1 MSVNIELLRL
11 DRQTEINLLAD
22 LQEVCQVVERR
33 AFGLMYECETNNP
46 AKITKIL
53 ANYEKLGF
61 EIINSSDG
69 ETTVFTVRPWTGFS
83 RTQTQSGHVGQLT
96 QRISILALPPSEEKA
111 KKKGW

>member
-1 MSVNIELLRL
+1 MPLTFRQLERWRQTMSVNIELRRL
-11 DRQTEINLLAD
+11 DRKTEINLLAD

-53 ANYEKLGF
+53 AKYEKLGF

-69 ETTVFTVRPWTGFS
+69 ETTVFTVRPLTGFS
-83 RTQTQSGHVGQLT
+83 RTQ
-96 QRISILALPPSEEKA
+96 
-111 KKKGW
+111 